1 MKAILG
7 IAALAGV
14 LITTPASAEAVSFY
28 MPSCKDFINGKSEN
42 MFLQG
47 VCVGL
52 LEGIATFASKLPA
65 ESSRSCPPDNVN
77 AADLT
82 KAVVKWFDEHQARW
96 SEDFRSLSL
105 EALRASWPCK

>member
-1 MKAILG
+1 MKAIFGL
-7 IAALAGV
+7 AALAGV

-28 MPSCKDFINGKSEN
+28 MQACKDFTNGKSEDL
-42 MFLQG
+42 FLQG

-52 LEGIATFASKLPA
+52 LEGIATFASKLPE

-77 AADLT
+77 AAELT
-82 KAVVKWFDEHQARW
+82 KAVLRWFDQHKDRW
-96 SEDFRSLSL
+96 NEDFRSLSL